1 AQTCPAA
8 LSPKVHDAGTR
19 HTWKLEG
26 RGERNG
32 ALNGQRRRNGDVLP
46 DLLHLLGRCD
56 GLRAGSDDGRGW
68 RCRQQQHHQER
79 ACIEALLARRN
90 GRSTNSSS
98 SADGKAG
105 RTARQRPWHVGRRHG
120 YGGGDGPG

>member
-1 AQTCPAA
+1 TDLPS
-8 LSPKVHDAGTR
+8 SPLATQAHTTGTR
-19 HTWKLEG
+19 YSWNLKR

-56 GLRAGSDDGRGW
+56 GLRVGSDDGPGW

-79 ACIEALLARRN
+79 ACMEALLAARRD
-90 GRSTNSSS
+90 SSS

-105 RTARQRPWHVGRRHG
+105 RTARRR
-120 YGGGDGPG
+120 